1 MNDWSDLIVDFEL
14 IITGSLCRTTEF
26 NYSNSIFEIGL
37 VFHKIDQLGSPRT
50 CVGSRSQLS
59 TRQRGG
65 TRHRPSNPGTYPFYI
80 FPSHSWEWRQN

>member
-37 VFHKIDQLGSPRT
+37 VFHKISFKNL
-50 CVGSRSQLS
+50 
-59 TRQRGG
+59 
-65 TRHRPSNPGTYPFYI
+65 
-80 FPSHSWEWRQN
+80 